1 MNRTARIILATG
13 VALSVAVPAFADVA
27 AAAPTETTTTD
38 TTITVRAG
46 DSLAG
51 LAWRH
56 GVSLSALLRA
66 NSMEL
71 TSMLHPG
78 DTLVIPAGASS
89 ASFTATT
96 AGSATPA
103 AAAKPSVGRSD
114 YVVVAGDALSL
125 IAWRHGVRL
134 GDLLEANGLST
145 TSLIVP
151 GQRLQI
157 PPATRS
163 IPSQPTTSSP
173 APVSP
178 AAAPTPAA
186 GTSSAGFEY
195 VVESGDSLSQ
205 IAWRHGV
212 SLGELLAANDIAA
225 TSLILPGQRLRIP
238 SAVRPVATPSAAAS
252 SQTPAAP
259 SSTTQSSPTT
269 ASASS
274 LDTLLSYLTAQ
285 VGAPYKFFS
294 AGPATFDC
302 SGLVVA
308 AFRQVGISV
317 PHQSRA
323 LAKLG
328 SAVDWRSGSISAG
341 DLVFT
346 SATDDPD
353 MITHVGIALDSQ
365 RWIHAVGHGKTVT
378 IGSLPSDSK
387 IMAVQRIALP

>member
-13 VALSVAVPAFADVA
+13 VALSVAIPAFADVA
-27 AAAPTETTTTD
+27 AAAPAETTTTE

-78 DTLVIPAGASS
+78 DTLVLPAGASIV
-89 ASFTATT
+89 ATA

-103 AAAKPSVGRSD
+103 AAASPSAGNSD
-114 YVVVAGDALSL
+114 YVVEAGDALSL

-134 GDLLEANGLST
+134 GALLEANGLSV

-157 PPATRS
+157 PPATGS

-173 APVSP
+173 ATVSP
-178 AAAPTPAA
+178 AAAPAPAA
-186 GTSSAGFEY
+186 GGTSSVGFEY
-195 VVESGDSLSQ
+195 VVESGDALSQ

-212 SLGELLAANDIAA
+212 SLGELLAANDISA

-238 SAVRPVATPSAAAS
+238 SAVRPIATPTAAAPS
-252 SQTPAAP
+252 PAPAAS
-259 SSTTQSSPTT
+259 SSTTQSS
-269 ASASS
+269 ASSSS

-308 AFRQVGISV
+308 AFRQVGVSL

-328 SAVDWRSGSISAG
+328 TPVDWRSGSISAG

-346 SATDDPD
+346 SATNDPD

-387 IMAVQRIALP
+387 IMAAQRIALP